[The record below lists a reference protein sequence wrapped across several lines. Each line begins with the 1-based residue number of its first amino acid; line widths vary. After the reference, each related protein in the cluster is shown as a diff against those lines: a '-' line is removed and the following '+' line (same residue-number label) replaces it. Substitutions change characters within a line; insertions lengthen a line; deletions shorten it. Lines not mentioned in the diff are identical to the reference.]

1 MKAYYFNFTTKTL
14 TITKEFADKASDP
27 TSTEYN
33 ILIRFH
39 NDFPNLKVERKTHKT
54 PSKYHTK
61 SGEVYNCNQYKNL
74 SFENMERF
82 MNALP
87 EGESKEKV
95 LEYYNFL
102 RNNAGAIQTSAYKT
116 VREWFVDQF
125 PLYRK
130 NPLFY
135 LKNEVKVIEIKA
147 FTEQQEKQIAQ

>member
-1 MKAYYFNFTTKTL
+1 MKNYKFDFTTKTL
-14 TITKEFADKASDP
+14 TITKAFADEAENP
-27 TSTEYN
+27 NNEEYA
-33 ILIRFH
+33 ILMKFQQ
-39 NDFPNLKVERKTHKT
+39 DFPNLKIVRKTHKT

-61 SGEVYNCNQYKNL
+61 GGEVYNCNQYKNL
-74 SFENMERF
+74 TYENMERF
-82 MNALP
+82 IKALP

-135 LKNEVKVIEIKA
+135 LNNEVMVIEIKA